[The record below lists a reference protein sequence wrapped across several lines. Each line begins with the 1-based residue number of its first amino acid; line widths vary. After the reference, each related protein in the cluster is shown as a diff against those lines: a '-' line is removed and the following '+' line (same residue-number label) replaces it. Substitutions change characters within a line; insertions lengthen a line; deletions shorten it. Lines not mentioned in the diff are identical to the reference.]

1 VYGSEAWLSICGFG
15 QTCGIVCHVASD
27 QKIIEKILSRDR
39 KTLLIFYR
47 RYAPKLSRFIA
58 GKVANPE
65 DAEEVL
71 QDTLYAFLE
80 AIRDFQGQSTL
91 QTFLF
96 SICQHKVVDYYRRK
110 KLKHAVFS
118 QMPQLEA
125 LISPLVSPEEELD
138 AVLVKEKIHAVLGRL
153 LPRHRQILILKY
165 FDGLSVGEIAGR
177 LAMTFKSV
185 ESQLFRARKA
195 FVEHFISL

>member
-1 VYGSEAWLSICGFG
+1 MNTPGS
-15 QTCGIVCHVASD
+15 ASD
-27 QKIIEKILSRDR
+27 NQIISKILSRDR
-39 KTLLIFYR
+39 RTLLVFYR

-58 GKVANPE
+58 GKIANPG

-80 AIRDFQGQSTL
+80 AIRDFQGKSKI
-91 QTFLF
+91 QTYLF
-96 SICQHKVVDYYRRK
+96 SICQHKVVDYNRKK

-125 LISPLVSPEEELD
+125 MISQLISPEEQLD
-138 AVLVKEKIHAVLGRL
+138 AVLVREKIHAVLGRL
-153 LPRHRQILILKY
+153 LPRHRQILQLKY
-165 FDGLSVGEIAGR
+165 LDGLSVEEIAKR

-195 FVEHFISL
+195 FVEHFISI

>member
-1 VYGSEAWLSICGFG
+1 MNTSQA
-15 QTCGIVCHVASD
+15 TDD
-27 QKIIEKILSRDR
+27 QEIITKILSRDR
-39 KTLLIFYR
+39 RTLSLFYR

-58 GKVANPE
+58 GKVANQG

-80 AIRDFQGQSTL
+80 AIRDFHGQSTV

-96 SICQHKVVDYYRRK
+96 SICQHKVVDYYRKK

-125 LISPLVSPEEELD
+125 IISPLISPEEQLD
-138 AVLVKEKIHAVLGRL
+138 ATLVKEKIHSVLGRL
-153 LPRHRQILILKY
+153 LPRHRQILLLKY
-165 FDGLSVGEIAGR
+165 LDGLSVEEIAIH
-177 LAMTFKSV
+177 LAMTFKSA
-185 ESQLFRARKA
+185 ESQLFRARKS
-195 FVEHFISL
+195 FVEHFISI

>member
-1 VYGSEAWLSICGFG
+1 MDDTNLIP
-15 QTCGIVCHVASD
+15 
-27 QKIIEKILSRDR
+27 KILARDR
-39 KTLLIFYR
+39 RALLVFYR

-58 GKVANPE
+58 GKVANPA

-71 QDTLYAFLE
+71 QDTLFAFLE
-80 AIRDFQGQSTL
+80 AIRDFQGQCTV

-96 SICQHKVVDYYRRK
+96 SICQHKVIDYYRKK

-125 LISPLVSPEEELD
+125 IISPLISPEEELD
-138 AVLVKEKIHAVLGRL
+138 ATLVKEKIHAVLGGL
-153 LPRHRQILILKY
+153 LPRHRQILMLKY
-165 FDGLSVGEIAGR
+165 LDGLSVAQIAKH
-177 LAMTFKSV
+177 LAITFKSV

-195 FVEHFISL
+195 FAEHFISI

>member
-1 VYGSEAWLSICGFG
+1 VDDA
-15 QTCGIVCHVASD
+15 T
-27 QKIIEKILSRDR
+27 IIPKILARDR
-39 KTLLIFYR
+39 RALLLFYR
-47 RYAPKLSRFIA
+47 RYAPKLSRYIA
-58 GKVANPE
+58 GKVGNPA

-71 QDTLYAFLE
+71 QDTLYAFLD
-80 AIRDFQGQSTL
+80 AIRDFQGKSNI

-96 SICQHKVVDYYRRK
+96 SICQHKVIDYYRRK

-125 LISPLVSPEEELD
+125 LVSQLSGPEEQLD
-138 AVLVKEKIHAVLGRL
+138 AVLVGEKIHAVLGRL
-153 LPRHRQILILKY
+153 LPRYRQILLLKY
-165 FDGLSVGEIAGR
+165 LDGLSVEEIAKHMA
-177 LAMTFKSV
+177 LSFKSV

>member
-1 VYGSEAWLSICGFG
+1 ME
-15 QTCGIVCHVASD
+15 D
-27 QKIIEKILSRDR
+27 IELVPKILARDR
-39 KTLLIFYR
+39 RALLTFYR

-58 GKVANPE
+58 GKIGNPS

-71 QDTLYAFLE
+71 QDTLFAFLE
-80 AIRDFQGQSTL
+80 AIRDFQGKSNV

-125 LISPLVSPEEELD
+125 IISQLYNPEEQLD

-153 LPRHRQILILKY
+153 LPRHRQILQLKY
-165 FDGLSVGEIAGR
+165 LDGLSVEEIAKR

-195 FVEHFISL
+195 FVERFISI

>member
-1 VYGSEAWLSICGFG
+1 VDDTNLIP
-15 QTCGIVCHVASD
+15 
-27 QKIIEKILSRDR
+27 KILARDR
-39 KTLLIFYR
+39 RALLTFYR
-47 RYAPKLSRFIA
+47 RFAPKLSRFIT
-58 GKVANPE
+58 GKVANPG

-80 AIRDFQGQSTL
+80 AIRDFQGKSNI

-96 SICQHKVVDYYRRK
+96 SICQHKVIDYYRKK
-110 KLKHAVFS
+110 KLRHAVFS

-125 LISPLVSPEEELD
+125 IISPLLGHEEELD

-153 LPRHRQILILKY
+153 LPRHRQILMLKY
-165 FDGLSVGEIAGR
+165 LDGLSVAQIAKH
-177 LAMTFKSV
+177 LAVTFKSV

-195 FVEHFISL
+195 FVQHFISI

>member
-1 VYGSEAWLSICGFG
+1 MVIDDTNLIP
-15 QTCGIVCHVASD
+15 
-27 QKIIEKILSRDR
+27 KILARDR
-39 KTLLIFYR
+39 HALLTFYR
-47 RYAPKLSRFIA
+47 RFAPKLSRFIA
-58 GKVANPE
+58 GKVANPG

-80 AIRDFQGQSTL
+80 AIRDFQGKSNI

-96 SICQHKVVDYYRRK
+96 SICQHKVVDYYRKK

-125 LISPLVSPEEELD
+125 IISPLLGPEEELD
-138 AVLVKEKIHAVLGRL
+138 AALVKEKIHAVLGRL
-153 LPRHRQILILKY
+153 LPRHRQILMLKY
-165 FDGLSVGEIAGR
+165 LDGLSVAQIAKH

-195 FVEHFISL
+195 FVQHFISI

>member
-1 VYGSEAWLSICGFG
+1 MEDKELVS
-15 QTCGIVCHVASD
+15 
-27 QKIIEKILSRDR
+27 KILTRDR
-39 KTLLIFYR
+39 RALLVFYR

-58 GKVANPE
+58 GKIANPA

-71 QDTLYAFLE
+71 QDTLFAFLE
-80 AIRDFQGQSTL
+80 ATRDFQGKSTI

-96 SICQHKVVDYYRRK
+96 SICQHKVIDYYRRK

-125 LISPLVSPEEELD
+125 IISPLIGPEDQLD
-138 AVLVKEKIHAVLGRL
+138 VTLVREKIHAVLGRL
-153 LPRHRQILILKY
+153 LPRHRQILMLKY
-165 FDGLSVGEIAGR
+165 LDGLSVSEIAKR
-177 LAMTFKSV
+177 LTMTFKSV

-195 FVEHFISL
+195 FVERFISI

>member
-1 VYGSEAWLSICGFG
+1 MI
-15 QTCGIVCHVASD
+15 T
-27 QKIIEKILSRDR
+27 KILSRDR
-39 KTLLIFYR
+39 KTLSLFYR
-47 RYAPKLSRFIA
+47 RYAPKLSRYIA
-58 GKVANPE
+58 LKVANPG

-80 AIRDFQGQSTL
+80 AIRDFQGQCTV

-96 SICQHKVVDYYRRK
+96 SICQHKVIDYYRKK

-125 LISPLVSPEEELD
+125 MISQLYSPEEELD
-138 AVLVKEKIHAVLGRL
+138 ATLVKEKIHAVLGRL
-153 LPRHRQILILKY
+153 LPRHRQILMLKY
-165 FDGLSVGEIAGR
+165 LDGLSVAQIAKH

-195 FVEHFISL
+195 FVQHFISI

>member
-1 VYGSEAWLSICGFG
+1 MVVDDTTLIF
-15 QTCGIVCHVASD
+15 
-27 QKIIEKILSRDR
+27 KILARDR
-39 KTLLIFYR
+39 QAIFTFYR
-47 RYAPKLSRFIA
+47 RFAPKLSRFIA
-58 GKVANPE
+58 GKVANAA
-65 DAEEVL
+65 DAEEIL

-80 AIRDFQGQSTL
+80 AIRDFQGKSNI

-96 SICQHKVVDYYRRK
+96 SICQHKIVDYYRKK

-125 LISPLVSPEEELD
+125 IISPLIGPEEQLD
-138 AVLVKEKIHAVLGRL
+138 ATLVKEKIHVVLGRL
-153 LPRHRQILILKY
+153 LPRYRQILLLKY
-165 FDGLSVGEIAGR
+165 LDGLSVEEIAKH

-195 FVEHFISL
+195 FVEYFISI

>member
-1 VYGSEAWLSICGFG
+1 MDDSN
-15 QTCGIVCHVASD
+15 
-27 QKIIEKILSRDR
+27 IIPKILARDR
-39 KTLLIFYR
+39 RALLTFYR
-47 RYAPKLSRFIA
+47 RFAPKLTRFIA
-58 GKVANPE
+58 GKVGNPA

-80 AIRDFQGQSTL
+80 AIRDFQGKSNI

-96 SICQHKVVDYYRRK
+96 SICQHKVIDYYRRK

-125 LISPLVSPEEELD
+125 IISPLISPEEQLD
-138 AVLVKEKIHAVLGRL
+138 AVLVKEKIHAVLARL
-153 LPRHRQILILKY
+153 LPRHRQILMLKY
-165 FDGLSVGEIAGR
+165 LDGLSVEEIAKR

-195 FVEHFISL
+195 FVERFISI

>member
-1 VYGSEAWLSICGFG
+1 MDDAN
-15 QTCGIVCHVASD
+15 
-27 QKIIEKILSRDR
+27 IIPKILARDR
-39 KTLLIFYR
+39 RALSVFYR
-47 RYAPKLSRFIA
+47 RYEPKLSRFIA
-58 GKVANPE
+58 GKVGNPA

-80 AIRDFQGQSTL
+80 AIRDFQGKSNI

-96 SICQHKVVDYYRRK
+96 SICQHKVIDYYRKK

-125 LISPLVSPEEELD
+125 IISPLIGPEEELD
-138 AVLVKEKIHAVLGRL
+138 AVLVKEKIHAVLTQL
-153 LPRHRQILILKY
+153 LPRHKQILLLKY
-165 FDGLSVGEIAGR
+165 FDGLSVAEIAKY
-177 LAMTFKSV
+177 LTMTFKSV

-195 FVEHFISL
+195 FVEHFISI

>member
-1 VYGSEAWLSICGFG
+1 MEVAVNLWYSHKLSPMNS
-15 QTCGIVCHVASD
+15 SD
-27 QKIIEKILSRDR
+27 FTGDDDMISKILLRDR
-39 KTLLIFYR
+39 RTLLVFYR

-58 GKVANPE
+58 GKVANQE
-65 DAEEVL
+65 DAQEVL

-80 AIRDFQGQSTL
+80 AIRDFQGQSTV

-96 SICQHKVVDYYRRK
+96 SICQHKVVDYYRK
-110 KLKHAVFS
+110 KKFKHAVFS

-125 LISPLVSPEEELD
+125 IISPLISPEEQLD
-138 AVLVKEKIHAVLGRL
+138 ATLVKEKIHSVMGRL
-153 LPRHRQILILKY
+153 LPRHRQILLLKY
-165 FDGLSVGEIAGR
+165 LDGLSVEEIAKH